1 MLSRVVPATVADL
14 LVMPTMLPAAPKS
27 LGRLSDVFISAL
39 GAITGKNNRLGFNS
53 VKSACV
59 VLIDGLGSNNLRH
72 AGGHAPFLNSL
83 LTESKGINTVFPS
96 TTAAAITSFG
106 SAKKPGEHGVLGYSV
121 FDREKNT
128 VRNLLSGWSDEFAPK
143 RFATSPSVAD
153 LARQSNVDCYVVG
166 PADYEGSGFSELSMS
181 GSTYVS
187 ATNHDEA
194 SQIVLSLLKKNSRTL
209 VYWYF
214 PELDQAAHAYGVDS
228 DIWLERLEL
237 VDATF
242 KKFNT
247 LIPNDVG
254 LLVTADHGIVDVPA
268 EGQIMLDELNLPGI
282 IAVTGDPRNTF
293 IYFDDEANSQASI
306 EILRDRL
313 EGKVIVATAEEVID
327 KGWYPVDVEKTF
339 MPDLFLLSEGKNAC
353 YHRAFAKPQSLRMI
367 GQHGSISADE
377 LIVPLLKLGK
387 FATRRS

>member
-1 MLSRVVPATVADL
+1 MADL

-53 VKSACV
+53 ARSACV

-83 LTESKGINTVFPS
+83 LAESKGINTVFPS

-106 SAKKPGEHGVLGYSV
+106 SAKRPGEHGVLGYSV
-121 FDREKNT
+121 FDRENNT
-128 VRNLLSGWSDEFAPK
+128 VRNLLSGWSDDFSPEQFAC
-143 RFATSPSVAD
+143 SPSVAD
-153 LARQSNVDCYVVG
+153 LARASNVDCYVVG
-166 PADYEGSGFSELSMS
+166 PSDYKGSGFSELSMS
-181 GSTYVS
+181 GSTYLS
-187 ATNHDEA
+187 ADNHDEA
-194 SQIVLSLLKKNSRTL
+194 SEIVLSLLKKNSKTL
-209 VYWYF
+209 IYWYF
-214 PELDQAAHAYGVDS
+214 PELDQAAHAYGVNS

-242 KKFNT
+242 KKLNA
-247 LIPNDVG
+247 LIPKDAG
-254 LLVTADHGIVDVPA
+254 LLITADHGIVDVPA
-268 EGQIMLDELNLPGI
+268 EGQIMLDEFNLPGI

-293 IYFDDEANSQASI
+293 LYFDNLANAQASV
-306 EILRDRL
+306 ETLRDRL
-313 EGKVIVATAEEVID
+313 TGRVIVATAEELVA
-327 KGWYPVDVEKTF
+327 KGWYSADVEKTF
-339 MPDLFLLSEGKNAC
+339 MPDLFLISEGKNAC
-353 YHRAFAKPQSLRMI
+353 YHRHFAKPQSLRMI

-387 FATRRS
+387 FATHLS